1 MIELPKY
8 TVPTYDPHALA
19 PNQHTDFTRRIP
31 TGFTQR
37 QLDRDARIILQIV
50 RAYDEGGRGAAER
63 VLDIFLRKAKLLTNP
78 RYWEMMRTVW
88 VAAGSTETADIFRT
102 MMKSARP
109 CRSWFMT
116 PEDAQALDAMQ
127 FPLTVW
133 RAYDVKYIVCTEDI
147 HPSLD
152 GSPGETTDSDP
163 IIRIEAGDI
172 VDLPNSD
179 PGISWTIDKEWCIGY
194 ARSKGRVVRERQ
206 VMRSDIFAYIT
217 RRGESEMIIL

>member
-31 TGFTQR
+31 TGFTQK

-50 RAYDEGGRGAAER
+50 RAYDEGGKGAAEK
-63 VLDIFLRKAKLLTNP
+63 VLDIFWRKAKLLTNP
-78 RYWEMMRTVW
+78 RYWEVMRTVW
-88 VAAGSTETADIFRT
+88 VAAGSTETADTFRT
-102 MMKSARP
+102 LMRSARP

-116 PEDAQALDAMQ
+116 PEDTQALDAMQ

-133 RAYDVKYIVCTEDI
+133 RAYDVKYIDDLPHGT
-147 HPSLD
+147 
-152 GSPGETTDSDP
+152 SP
-163 IIRIEAGDI
+163 GDI

-206 VMRSDIFAYIT
+206 VMRSDIFAYVT

>member
-31 TGFTQR
+31 TGFTKK

-63 VLDIFLRKAKLLTNP
+63 VLDIYLRKARLLTNP
-78 RYWEMMRTVW
+78 RYWEVMRTVW

-102 MMKSARP
+102 LMKSARP

-133 RAYDVKYIVCTEDI
+133 RAYDVKYIDDLPHDT
-147 HPSLD
+147 
-152 GSPGETTDSDP
+152 SP
-163 IIRIEAGDI
+163 GDI

-206 VMRSDIFAYIT
+206 VMRSDIFAYVT